1 MGITYILI
9 FILFLHIYLFRK
21 LIFKWNVFSV
31 FFIATT
37 IFSISGILIF
47 PFVKTLVI
55 ETFWTFRL
63 HLITDTQIIK
73 TQCIALIGLLLVLYS
88 YSFVLMLIHG
98 KIKCINLLKIDGPIT
113 NNLSKSNYY
122 FILFCISVFLLFYI
136 LIKRN
141 TLITGIF
148 DGLIGRSPDALLISR
163 RSITSNYLYVI
174 ITYNL
179 LPFLTIISLYISIN
193 SKSLLNKFIF
203 YTLLF
208 TSIILILLLFQK
220 RPLILF
226 LMCLAIAGF
235 IFKRHAIVKK
245 IKKVRSK
252 KATRRR
258 FILIGVALF
267 SLLMLLYYSSTKYEF
282 QNVFEAIKKLTE
294 VSLTRIF
301 GRLSIPAF
309 FYVHYFPNVDAHYG
323 ISNIGTLSKIFGY
336 DVFLDSRI
344 LFDYFSSNKKGG
356 SLAISSIM
364 DFYGAFGYYGLVIGS
379 VMLGAFLSILDTF
392 LDKLEKNVVNIVF
405 IIFCFVFA
413 YYLSQ
418 ASLARSLL
426 GYGFF
431 FFVLTWVWLQKGIK
445 IKLR

>member
-1 MGITYILI
+1 
-9 FILFLHIYLFRK
+9 
-21 LIFKWNVFSV
+21 
-31 FFIATT
+31 
-37 IFSISGILIF
+37 
-47 PFVKTLVI
+47 
-55 ETFWTFRL
+55 
-63 HLITDTQIIK
+63 
-73 TQCIALIGLLLVLYS
+73 
-88 YSFVLMLIHG
+88 
-98 KIKCINLLKIDGPIT
+98 
-113 NNLSKSNYY
+113 
-122 FILFCISVFLLFYI
+122 
-136 LIKRN
+136 
-141 TLITGIF
+141 
-148 DGLIGRSPDALLISR
+148 
-163 RSITSNYLYVI
+163 
-174 ITYNL
+174 
-179 LPFLTIISLYISIN
+179 
-193 SKSLLNKFIF
+193 
-203 YTLLF
+203 
-208 TSIILILLLFQK
+208 
-220 RPLILF
+220 
-226 LMCLAIAGF
+226 MCLAIAGF